1 MIFNIVKVSN
11 GSIFD
16 HIIHVPY
23 KTLRKVKIVK
33 APQFV
38 KAPLIVGFKQ
48 TICRSVT

>member
-11 GSIFD
+11 CSIFD

-23 KTLRKVKIVK
+23 KILKKVKI
-33 APQFV
+33 V